1 MARDEMS
8 KPDLPPLVRLPPRK
22 PSPEE
27 QSFEGDDWSTSDESK
42 GDNKPVYI
50 AGPLF
55 TPAERSL
62 LEELAGAVEAAG
74 FRTYLPHR
82 DGGLAPADR
91 RNTRAL
97 YDADIRALDACRA
110 IVAVL
115 NGTDVDSGTAFEIG
129 YGVARGLPVLGLY
142 DDVRVHG
149 PHDFNVMIANGCR
162 VFSDRRMLIENL
174 KGLGTGD

>member
-1 MARDEMS
+1 MS
-8 KPDLPPLVRLPPRK
+8 KPDLPPLVKLPPRK

-27 QSFEGDDWSTSDESK
+27 QGFDDDDWSPAASHS
-42 GDNKPVYI
+42 VYI

-55 TPAERSL
+55 TAAERSA
-62 LEELAGAVEAAG
+62 LEELAGVVEAAG

-91 RNTRAL
+91 RNTRAF
-97 YDADIRALDACRA
+97 YDADIRALDASHA
-110 IVAVL
+110 IVALL

-129 YGVARGLPVLGLY
+129 YGVAKGLPVLGLY
-142 DDVRVHG
+142 DDIRVSG

-162 VFSDRRMLIENL
+162 VFSDRGALITAL
-174 KGLGTGD
+174 KTKQA